1 VVLGAEATVR
11 VGEIA
16 GAAADCLEELDGRH
30 GSEQYWRLREVRE
43 K

>member
-1 VVLGAEATVR
+1 MVLGAEASVQ
-11 VGEIA
+11 VGEMA
-16 GAAADCLEELDGRH
+16 GAAAGCLVELDGRH